1 MHITLD
7 ASMAPAAPLTA
18 VVTIAPLDVAAAAK
32 EGWAVV
38 DCGPSFDGAPQAQ
51 LQCLDAP
58 PDGKSVSPHH
68 GPTTEDRQVW
78 AHVVARARAGSAL
91 HRAALDA
98 VDDMERMLIEVSCG
112 SW

>member
-1 MHITLD
+1 MPTELTQTTPT
-7 ASMAPAAPLTA
+7 APF
-18 VVTIAPLDVAAAAK
+18 DHAAAAK
-32 EGWAVV
+32 EGWAVI

-58 PDGKSVSPHH
+58 PDGKSVSSHH
-68 GPTTEDRQVW
+68 GPTTEDRRVW

-98 VDDMERMLIEVSCG
+98 VDDVERMLIEASCG